1 MDMNNADT
9 NKADAKQA
17 QQPKD
22 KHFLIAVDES
32 ESSKRAVL
40 YVADMVG
47 GVPDIRVTLLSII
60 PAPEADFFDSEEEE
74 TAWLREKRAAANRML
89 DNYRQVM
96 IQAGFLPDKVN
107 IRTCMNEELSFAE
120 AILDTRCDL
129 SCCTIVVGRH
139 HKSKTEEFL
148 FGSTS
153 TKLIR
158 EAKNCAVWVV
168 E

>member
-1 MDMNNADT
+1 MET
-9 NKADAKQA
+9 QSSS
-17 QQPKD
+17 QPKD

-47 GVPDIRVTLLSII
+47 GFPGFAVTLLSII
-60 PAPEADFFDSEEEE
+60 PEPEEDFFDSEEEQI
-74 TAWLREKRAAANRML
+74 AWTREKMAAANRML
-89 DNYRQVM
+89 ENYRQIM
-96 IQAGFLPDKVN
+96 HQAGFPLEKVR
-107 IRTCMNEELSFAE
+107 IRSCVGEEKSFAE

-129 SCCTIVVGRH
+129 SCCTVVVGRH
-139 HKSKTEEFL
+139 HKSRTEEFL

-153 TKLIR
+153 TRLIR

>member
-1 MDMNNADT
+1 MDKDKT
-9 NKADAKQA
+9 N
-17 QQPKD
+17 QPKD

-47 GVPDIRVTLLSII
+47 GFPGFAVTLLTVI
-60 PAPEADFFDSEEEE
+60 AEPETDFFDSEEE
-74 TAWLREKRAAANRML
+74 RAAWVKEKVERASKML
-89 DNYRQVM
+89 NNFQEIMV
-96 IQAGFLPDKVN
+96 QAGFPKDKV
-107 IRTCMNEELSFAE
+107 RVRSCLGKEKSFTE

-129 SCCTIVVGRH
+129 SCCTVVVGRQ
-139 HKSKTEEFL
+139 HKSKAEEFL
-148 FGSTS
+148 LGSTS
-153 TKLIR
+153 TRLIR

>member
-1 MDMNNADT
+1 MET
-9 NKADAKQA
+9 KTSS
-17 QQPKD
+17 QPKD
-22 KHFLIAVDES
+22 RHFLIAVDES

-47 GVPDIRVTLLSII
+47 GFPGFAVTLLSII
-60 PAPEADFFDSEEEE
+60 PEPEDDFFDSEEEKV
-74 TAWLREKRAAANRML
+74 AWVKEKLDAANRML
-89 DNYRQVM
+89 NNYKTIM
-96 IQAGFLPDKVN
+96 IQAGFPPDKVR
-107 IRTCMNEELSFAE
+107 IRSCVGEDRSLSE
-120 AILDTRCDL
+120 AILGMRCDL
-129 SCCTIVVGRH
+129 SCCTVVVGRH

-148 FGSTS
+148 LGSTS